1 MKHLNVLHPV
11 LHVQLTSSWD
21 SGAPPAGVGP
31 DCKSWAEAD
40 ARRASSVCAL
50 STLAWIALDRCW

>member
-1 MKHLNVLHPV
+1 MKLSYALKPI
-11 LHVQLTSSWD
+11 LYVQLISWG
-21 SGAPPAGVGP
+21 SGATPAGVGP